1 MGVCFLTRLLFF
13 LCSLVLKFALY
24 SCKIET
30 TFRVSRKE
38 TAKKSLEKYVV
49 SDLGRN
55 TEEMQCIQRQ
65 LLVAFIYFVC
75 GCVCVGRYMMYALV

>member
-1 MGVCFLTRLLFF
+1 MGVSSRDFCYFYVHFI
-13 LCSLVLKFALY
+13 LKFALY

-75 GCVCVGRYMMYALV
+75 VGDVGRYMMYALV